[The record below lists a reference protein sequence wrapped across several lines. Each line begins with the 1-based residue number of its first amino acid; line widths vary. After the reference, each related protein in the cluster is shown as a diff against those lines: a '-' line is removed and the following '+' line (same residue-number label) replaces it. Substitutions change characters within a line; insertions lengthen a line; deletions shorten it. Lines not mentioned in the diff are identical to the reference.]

1 MAFTTQATIVGNVTR
16 DPELRHTSA
25 GKPVVNLSVAS
36 TPGAYNRET
45 KAWEEGQSVFIDC
58 SAWDEM
64 AENIAASLGK
74 GSRVIVTG
82 TFKAS
87 TYKDREGNERTKNEL
102 QISEIGH
109 TLRFHTT
116 RADKRGKSA
125 PPQQNSSAPGT
136 DVRAS
141 QDQWA
146 QSSGYT
152 DEVPW

>member
-16 DPELRHTSA
+16 DPELRRTSA

-36 TPGAYNRET
+36 TPGAYNRDT
-45 KAWEEGQSVFIDC
+45 KAWEEGQPVFIDC

-87 TYKDREGNERTKNEL
+87 SYKDREGNERT
-102 QISEIGH
+102 
-109 TLRFHTT
+109 T
-116 RADKRGKSA
+116 RADKRGRTA
-125 PPQQNSSAPGT
+125 PPEQNSSAPRN